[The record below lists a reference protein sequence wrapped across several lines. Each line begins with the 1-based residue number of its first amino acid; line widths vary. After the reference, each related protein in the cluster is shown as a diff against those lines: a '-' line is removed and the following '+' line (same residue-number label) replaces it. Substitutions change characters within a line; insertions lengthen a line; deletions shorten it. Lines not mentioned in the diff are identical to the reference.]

1 MVRSAAELT
10 QNVGTMGGSHGQSQI
25 LDTKGHVLTKGPI
38 FGETLLVQELDL
50 SQDAL
55 CVDEV
60 VKSVGY
66 FLNGNLSPCNFVDG

>member
-50 SQDAL
+50 SQAQAIPSRPQL
-55 CVDEV
+55 
-60 VKSVGY
+60 G
-66 FLNGNLSPCNFVDG
+66 SPIFRQM

>member
-38 FGETLLVQELDL
+38 FGEMLLVQELDL
-50 SQDAL
+50 SQAQAISSRPQL
-55 CVDEV
+55 
-60 VKSVGY
+60 G
-66 FLNGNLSPCNFVDG
+66 SPIFRQM

>member
-50 SQDAL
+50 SQAQAISSRPQL
-55 CVDEV
+55 
-60 VKSVGY
+60 G
-66 FLNGNLSPCNFVDG
+66 SPIFRQM